1 MCSKLDSLDKTRMID
16 NLANSIKSLAVRPE
30 SIQSSEQAKKY
41 DDSIRRMLDKINK
54 LMEEV

>member
-30 SIQSSEQAKKY
+30 STQPEQAKKY